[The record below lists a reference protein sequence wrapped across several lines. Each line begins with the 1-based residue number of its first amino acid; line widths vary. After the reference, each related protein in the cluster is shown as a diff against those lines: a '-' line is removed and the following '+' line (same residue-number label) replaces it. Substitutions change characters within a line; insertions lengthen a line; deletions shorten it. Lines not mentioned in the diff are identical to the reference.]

1 MILFISTSYF
11 CIQDAIPSFISEDF
25 CGFCY
30 ILGFIFVLEFL
41 FPLYSTWSLS
51 SVLKNN
57 TDVCFPQNILILGSR
72 LRTGSSKELDQKL
85 WVLEI
90 TDNSFEYMTGD
101 YWQQALQQVICM
113 DFSRGKGGGGRGEEW
128 VPNSVTLGLSSWS
141 EFPKKN
147 LPVPSLE
154 GLVPSA
160 QGSWG
165 GNRAIKHILSF

>member
-113 DFSRGKGGGGRGEEW
+113 DFSRGRGGVGSGGR
-128 VPNSVTLGLSSWS
+128 V
-141 EFPKKN
+141 
-147 LPVPSLE
+147 
-154 GLVPSA
+154 SA
-160 QGSWG
+160 QLSNFRSFFLIRIPKEESSSTLSGRPGSQCSG
-165 GNRAIKHILSF
+165 KLRR